1 MNAYEQILETMR
13 QQGRKDN
20 TPPIQIGI
28 MESADTCAIGKLKL
42 SGSDLLI
49 AEHLKTGYHYAV
61 DNETPS
67 KKDKNTFIGGYNING
82 DVLQENAVRPHFY
95 RNKFSGLPLRTWSP
109 IHMAAVWWHL

>member
-67 KKDKNTFIGGYNING
+67 KKDKNTFIDGLKKG
-82 DVLQENAVRPHFY
+82 DKVAVY
-95 RNKFSGLPLRTWSP
+95 RVSDELYIILERL
-109 IHMAAVWWHL
+109 V